1 MMALTYYRTYAQAI
15 AKVQETADVT
25 RAVAQSINGNQGV
38 IVVRDLT
45 AQDLGTQV
53 VEIPAGNFTV
63 TIASGV
69 VPSGKAYG
77 IYGFELTSPFV
88 KVANGNLVGLTL
100 DVYVGGSRV
109 KRVYL
114 DVVNDDADTGLTYY
128 IADKSIVMKQQ
139 IQYSFVLSGVNL
151 TGSTV
156 TLMVNVLGFVG
167 EPNGVTI
174 IEQQ

>member
-1 MMALTYYRTYAQAI
+1 MALTYYRTYAQAI

-25 RAVAQSINGNQGV
+25 RAVAQSVNGGQGV

-45 AQDLGTQV
+45 AQDLGAQAV
-53 VEIPAGNFTV
+53 AIPPGNFTV

-69 VPSGKAYG
+69 VPSGKAFG
-77 IYGFELTSPFV
+77 IYGFELTTPFV
-88 KVANGNLVGLTL
+88 RIANGNLVGLVL
-100 DVYVGGSRV
+100 DTYVGGSRV

-114 DVVNDDADTGLTYY
+114 DVVNDSSETGLTYY

-139 IQYSFVLSGVNL
+139 IQYSFVLSGVNN
-151 TGSTV
+151 TGSTI

-167 EPNGVTI
+167 EPSGVTI
-174 IEQQ
+174 IEQ